1 MISGSIAEC
10 LAVWLFV
17 AALIMWSQRRWGGAS
32 CGIPFVYVVGL
43 AIGHVPGAVLYLDP
57 TYEFYNPQ
65 FVETGFQITTLGVV
79 GFMVGVLIAGTRA
92 RIPRRRSVASAKSEE
107 VSRATAPEINRLA
120 WFFLLSG
127 FVVQFVIS
135 PALQGQSLTALL
147 SGLSQLTVAGTCLG
161 LYAAYITGN
170 RVLLRRW
177 LLVASAFPVITLL
190 ASAFLGYGVASLL
203 IVVCFALE
211 LFRPRLWTVVPFS
224 IAIFLGISIFVTY
237 ARDRGEYRHAA
248 WVEGA
253 SLEQRAERVINTF
266 TNFEWVD
273 LDNPKHRTNI
283 DMRLNQNDLV
293 GAAEAHIAAGRADYA
308 YGETFWVALVAPIP
322 RILWPDKPVF
332 GGSGDLVADYT
343 GYSFA
348 DGTSVGLGQAL
359 EFFINFGWTG
369 EFWCYVLYG
378 VACRRLDMYA
388 AFALRAGEYR
398 RFLLLFLPAM
408 AFIQSG
414 GALAEVVA
422 SAAGSFFSALLAA
435 ALADR
440 YLTRIRAQARDALS
454 KRQV

>member
-1 MISGSIAEC
+1 MISVSIAEC
-10 LAVWLFV
+10 LAVWMSV
-17 AALIMWSQRRWGGAS
+17 AVLLVWSQWRWGGAS

-43 AIGHVPGAVLYLDP
+43 ALGHVPGAVLYLDP

-65 FVETGFQITTLGVV
+65 FVETGFQITTLGLV
-79 GFMVGVLIAGTRA
+79 GFMAGVLIAGTRT
-92 RIPRRRSVASAKSEE
+92 RIPRRRYLTSAKNEA
-107 VSRATAPEINRLA
+107 VSHATAPEINRLA
-120 WFFLLSG
+120 WIFLLSG
-127 FVVQFVIS
+127 FVVQFVIT

-161 LYAAYITGN
+161 LYAAHVTDN
-170 RVLLRRW
+170 RALLRRW
-177 LLVASAFPVITLL
+177 LLVASAFPVVTLL

-203 IVVCFALE
+203 VVVCFALA
-211 LFRPRLWTVVPFS
+211 LFRPRLWTVFPFL

-237 ARDRGEYRHAA
+237 ARDRGEYRQAA

-253 SLEQRAERVINTF
+253 SLQQRAERVINTF
-266 TNFEWVD
+266 TNFEFVD
-273 LDNPKHRTNI
+273 LDNPKHRANI
-283 DMRLNQNDLV
+283 DLRLNQNDLV
-293 GAAEAHIAAGRADYA
+293 GAAEAHIASGRAAYA
-308 YGETFWVALVAPIP
+308 NGETFWVALLAPIP

-343 GYSFA
+343 GYSF
-348 DGTSVGLGQAL
+348 DDSTSVGMGQAF

-378 VACRRLDMYA
+378 AACRWLDMYA
-388 AFALRAGEYR
+388 GFALRAGEFR
-398 RFLLLFLPAM
+398 RFLLMFMPAM
-408 AFIQSG
+408 AFMQSG

-440 YLTRIRAQARDALS
+440 YLRRIRARARDALS
-454 KRQV
+454 TQKL